1 MNKDNFSVTMK
12 GFDAVMQAID
22 DASGAPQGEI
32 VEIALA
38 TVGAQII
45 ETAKTLVPVLTGN
58 LRDNLHV
65 GGYTHLTPGYR
76 SVGPYNAY
84 KRLPHPPGKP
94 RAVILGSKLP
104 YAHLVERGGKH
115 NAAKPFLRPAIDQ
128 HRADIAKAID
138 AAIDK
143 AIGK

>member
-1 MNKDNFSVTMK
+1 MNKDSFSVTMK

-22 DASGAPQGEI
+22 DAADAPSGEV

-45 ETAKTLVPVLTGN
+45 ETARSMVPVLSGD
-58 LRDNLHV
+58 LHDNLHV
-65 GGYTHLTPGYR
+65 GGYTRLTPGWR
-76 SVGPYNAY
+76 AVGPYNAY
-84 KRLPHPPGKP
+84 ERLPHPTGKP

-115 NAAKPFLRPAIDQ
+115 NAARPFLRPAIDQ
-128 HRADIAKAID
+128 HRADITKAVD
-138 AAIDK
+138 AALDKVIDK
-143 AIGK
+143 